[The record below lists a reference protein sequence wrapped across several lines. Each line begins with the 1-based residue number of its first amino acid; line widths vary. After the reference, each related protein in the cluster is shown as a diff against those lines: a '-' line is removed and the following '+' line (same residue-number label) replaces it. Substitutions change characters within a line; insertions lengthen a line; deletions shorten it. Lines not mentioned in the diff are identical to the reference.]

1 MDKLKRY
8 VFEHFESHFIFTIL
22 VSVILINF
30 FIYYKIAFLNFYY
43 LPIMLAGYY
52 LGRRAAVLGAFFSI
66 LMVWVFVLADL
77 HNYYAH
83 EEKFHMYFHLT
94 VWAGFLILAGW
105 VIGGLKE
112 KLSFTDQLRDE
123 LAQEKQLLDITNKRL
138 NDYSNQLETKVSE
151 RTQELERSQG
161 NVETL
166 KTRVEDALFS
176 VMDSKVARLMIEG
189 NLRNEKR
196 RISVLFSDLK
206 DFTVYSEQNPPERVI
221 NELNAYLGEME
232 DCITQFY
239 GHIDKY
245 IGDGI
250 MVEFGAPVQ
259 YKNHAVLAVLAGL
272 TMQERMKKTHP
283 QWKMRVGIAT
293 GVSVLGLLGSKRKS
307 YSCIGNTANLASRL
321 EELCEPGEIYIDHNT
336 YMIVQQFFHVSRIRS
351 VYGKR
356 EADKIV
362 EAEIHSLE
370 HLLYQNPNDLEM
382 LFALGQAFFKK
393 RAASAA
399 MEVFQKILKINP
411 DHVEARKAYVEADK
425 KQDEFEKIAIRG
437 KKERVSIY
445 RVVGLKDPLMDRKK
459 IPRYFF
465 DKYASV
471 TATIKLPM
479 ELIHASEA
487 VDGTLGHS
495 KTVALLSYALA
506 EKLGLS
512 HKEKEELLIAGYL
525 HDLGKIIIPH
535 EIRGTDRPL
544 SKYEQALVLQHPTE
558 SIRMIKQLGYTSEI
572 LHNYVKSHHELYDGS
587 GYPDKLKGE
596 QIPLGS
602 RIMSIANEFDLLTSN
617 RAHQEG
623 MNYQSAINELR
634 RKTKAGKY
642 DPQCLAALIQLLNL
656 QTTPPRW
663 LAFPL
668 KAVSRSR
675 HFQNR

>member
-1 MDKLKRY
+1 MEKLKRY
-8 VFEHFESHFIFTIL
+8 IFDHFESHFIFTIL

-30 FIYYKIAFLNFYY
+30 FVYSKVAFLNFYY

-52 LGRRAAVLGAFFSI
+52 LGRRTAVLGAFFTV

-77 HNYYAH
+77 DNYYAQ
-83 EEKFHMYFHLT
+83 EEKFHLYFNLT
-94 VWAGFLILAGW
+94 IWAGFLILTGW

-112 KLSFTDQLRDE
+112 KLRFTDKLREE
-123 LAQEKQLLDITNKRL
+123 LAQEKQLLDITNNRL
-138 NDYSNQLETKVSE
+138 NDYSNKLESKVSE
-151 RTQELERSQG
+151 RTKELERSQD
-161 NVETL
+161 NVESL
-166 KTRVEDALFS
+166 KNRVEDTLFS

-189 NLRNEKR
+189 KLRNEKR

-206 DFTVYSEQNPPERVI
+206 DFTVYSEENPPEQVI
-221 NELNAYLGEME
+221 NELNSYLGEME
-232 DCITQFY
+232 ECITQFY

-250 MVEFGAPVQ
+250 MVEFGAPIK
-259 YKNHAVLAVLAGL
+259 YKNHAVLAVLSGL
-272 TMQERMKKTHP
+272 TMQERVKQTHSK
-283 QWKMRVGIAT
+283 WKMRVGIAT

-321 EELCEPGEIYIDHNT
+321 EELCEPGEVYIDHNT

-362 EAEIHSLE
+362 EAEIQSLE
-370 HLLYQNPNDLEM
+370 NLLNNNPNDAQM

-399 MEVFQKILKINP
+399 IEVFQKVLKIDPN
-411 DHVEARKAYVEADK
+411 HVEAREAYVEAEK
-425 KQDEFEKIAIRG
+425 KKDEYEKIAIRG
-437 KKERVSIY
+437 KKERISIY
-445 RVVGLKDPLMDRKK
+445 RVIGLKDPLMDRNK
-459 IPRYFF
+459 IPRYLF
-465 DKYASV
+465 DKYVSV
-471 TATIKLPM
+471 TANIKLPL

-506 EKLGLS
+506 EQLGLS

-544 SKYEQALVLQHPTE
+544 SKYEQALVHQHPIET
-558 SIRMIKQLGYTSEI
+558 SRMIKQLGYTSEI
-572 LHNYVKSHHELYDGS
+572 LHNYVKNHHEHYDGS
-587 GYPDKLKGE
+587 GYPNRLKGE
-596 QIPLGS
+596 EIPLGS
-602 RIMSIANEFDLLTSN
+602 RILSIANDFDVLTSN
-617 RAHQEG
+617 RKNQTG
-623 MNYQSAINELR
+623 MNYQTAIKELQK
-634 RKTKAGKY
+634 KTKAGKY
-642 DPQCLAALIQLLNL
+642 DPQCLAAFVQLFNF
-656 QTTPPRW
+656 QTTTPR
-663 LAFPL
+663 LFSFPV
-668 KAVSRSR
+668 KTVPRP
-675 HFQNR
+675 

>member
-1 MDKLKRY
+1 MEKIKRY
-8 VFEHFESHFIFTIL
+8 VFDHFESHFIFTIL

-30 FIYYKIAFLNFYY
+30 FIYSKIAFLNFYY

-52 LGRRAAVLGAFFSI
+52 LGRRTAVLGAFFTI

-77 HNYYAH
+77 DHYYYYYAQ
-83 EEKFHMYFHLT
+83 EEKFHLYFHLT
-94 VWAGFLILAGW
+94 VWAGFLVLAGW
-105 VIGGLKE
+105 IIGGLKE
-112 KLSFTDQLRDE
+112 KLRFTDKLQEE
-123 LAQEKQLLDITNKRL
+123 LAQEIQLLDITNNRL
-138 NDYSNQLETKVSE
+138 NDYSSQLETKVSE

-161 NVETL
+161 NVESL

-189 NLRNEKR
+189 KLRNEKR

-206 DFTVYSEQNPPERVI
+206 DFTLYSEQNPPERVI
-221 NELNAYLGEME
+221 NELNVYLAEME

-250 MVEFGAPVQ
+250 MVEFGAPVK

-272 TMQERMKKTHP
+272 TMQEGMKKIPT

-293 GVSVLGLLGSKRKS
+293 GVSVVGLLGLKRKS
-307 YSCIGNTANLASRL
+307 YSCIGNTVNLASRL
-321 EELCEPGEIYIDHNT
+321 EELCEPGEVYIDHNT
-336 YMIVQQFFHVSRIRS
+336 YMIIQQFFHVSRIRS

-356 EADKIV
+356 ETDKIV
-362 EAEIHSLE
+362 EAEIQSLE
-370 HLLYQNPNDLEM
+370 NLLNQNPNDMQM

-399 MEVFQKILKINP
+399 MEVFQKILKMNP
-411 DHVEARKAYVEADK
+411 NHEEAREAYAEAEK
-425 KQDEFEKIAIRG
+425 NQDEYEKIAIRG

-445 RVVGLKDPLMDRKK
+445 RVIGLKDPLMDRNK

-465 DKYASV
+465 DKYASI
-471 TATIKLPM
+471 TANIKLPM

-487 VDGTLGHS
+487 VDGTLGHG

-544 SKYEQALVLQHPTE
+544 SKYEQALVYQHPTE
-558 SIRMIKQLGYTSEI
+558 TSRMIKQLGYTSEI
-572 LHNYVKSHHELYDGS
+572 LHNYVKNHHEHYDGS

-602 RIMSIANEFDLLTSN
+602 RILSIANDFDVLTSN
-617 RAHQEG
+617 RKNQVG
-623 MNYQSAINELR
+623 LNYQTAIKKLQ

-642 DPQCLAALIQLLNL
+642 DPQCLAALMQLLNL
-656 QTTPPRW
+656 QTTPPRL

-668 KAVSRSR
+668 RT
-675 HFQNR
+675 

>member
-1 MDKLKRY
+1 MEKLKRY
-8 VFEHFESHFIFTIL
+8 VFKHFESHFIFTIL

-30 FIYYKIAFLNFYY
+30 FIYSKIAFLNFYY

-52 LGRRAAVLGAFFSI
+52 LGRRTAVLGAFFTI

-77 HNYYAH
+77 DHYYAQ
-83 EEKFHMYFHLT
+83 EEKFHLYFHLT
-94 VWAGFLILAGW
+94 IWAGFLMLTGW

-112 KLSFTDQLRDE
+112 KLRFTDKLREE
-123 LAQEKQLLDITNKRL
+123 LAQEKQLLDISNRRL
-138 NDYSNQLETKVSE
+138 NDYSNQLESKVSE

-161 NVETL
+161 NVESL

-189 NLRNEKR
+189 KLRNEKR
-196 RISVLFSDLK
+196 QISVLFTDLK

-250 MVEFGAPVQ
+250 MVEFGAPIK

-272 TMQERMKKTHP
+272 TMQERMKKTHSH
-283 QWKMRVGIAT
+283 WKMRVGIAT
-293 GVSVLGLLGSKRKS
+293 GVSVVGLLGSKRKS

-321 EELCEPGEIYIDHNT
+321 EELCEPGEVYIDHNT

-370 HLLYQNPNDLEM
+370 NLLNQNPNDLDM

-399 MEVFQKILKINP
+399 SEVFQKILKLNP
-411 DHVEARKAYVEADK
+411 NHTEAREAYNEAEK
-425 KQDEFEKIAIRG
+425 KKDEYEKIAIRG
-437 KKERVSIY
+437 KQERISIY
-445 RVVGLKDPLMDRKK
+445 RVIGLKDPLMDRNK

-465 DKYASV
+465 DKYAAV
-471 TATIKLPM
+471 TSNIKLPM

-487 VDGTLGHS
+487 VDGTLGHG
-495 KTVALLSYALA
+495 KTVALISYALA
-506 EKLGLS
+506 EIMGLS

-535 EIRGTDRPL
+535 EIRGTHRPL
-544 SKYEQALVLQHPTE
+544 SKYEQDLVHKHPME
-558 SIRMIKQLGYTSEI
+558 STRMIQQLGYSSEI
-572 LHNYVKSHHELYDGS
+572 LHKYVKSHHEHYDGS
-587 GYPDKLKGE
+587 GYPDRLKGE

-602 RIMSIANEFDLLTSN
+602 RILSIANDFDVLTSKRKN
-617 RAHQEG
+617 EEG
-623 MNYQSAINELR
+623 LNFQSAIKELQK
-634 RKTKAGKY
+634 KTKAGKY
-642 DPQCLAALIQLLNL
+642 DPQCFSALSQLFNL
-656 QTTPPRW
+656 QTHP
-663 LAFPL
+663 
-668 KAVSRSR
+668 SRALGFKR
-675 HFQNR
+675 FTTFRT

>member
-1 MDKLKRY
+1 MEKLKRY
-8 VFEHFESHFIFTIL
+8 IFDHFESHFIFTIL

-30 FIYYKIAFLNFYY
+30 FIYSKIAFLNFYY

-52 LGRRAAVLGAFFSI
+52 LGRRTAVLGAFFTI
-66 LMVWVFVLADL
+66 LMVWMFVLIDL
-77 HNYYAH
+77 DHYYAH
-83 EEKFHMYFHLT
+83 EEKFHLYFHLT

-105 VIGGLKE
+105 IIGGLKE
-112 KLSFTDQLRDE
+112 KIRFTDKLREE
-123 LAQEKQLLDITNKRL
+123 LAQEKEMLDIANNRL
-138 NDYSNQLETKVSE
+138 SEYSSQLESKVSE
-151 RTQELERSQG
+151 RTQELERTQG
-161 NVETL
+161 TVESL
-166 KTRVEDALFS
+166 KTRVEETLFS

-189 NLRNEKR
+189 KLRNEKR
-196 RISVLFSDLK
+196 PVSVLFSDIK
-206 DFTVYSEQNPPERVI
+206 DFTDYSEQNPPERVI
-221 NELNAYLGEME
+221 NELNNYLGEME

-250 MVEFGAPVQ
+250 MVEFGAPVK
-259 YKNHAVLAVLAGL
+259 YKNHAILAVLAGL
-272 TMQERMKKTHP
+272 TMQERMKQTHTH
-283 QWKMRVGIAT
+283 WKMRVGIAT

-307 YSCIGNTANLASRL
+307 YSCIGNTANLAARL
-321 EELCEPGEIYIDHNT
+321 EELCEPGEVYIDHNT

-362 EAEIHSLE
+362 EAEIQSLE
-370 HLLYQNPNDLEM
+370 ILLNQNPNDVQM

-399 MEVFQKILKINP
+399 IEVFQKLLKIDPN
-411 DHVEARKAYVEADK
+411 HVEAREAYAEAEK
-425 KQDEFEKIAIRG
+425 KKDEYEKIAIRG

-445 RVVGLKDPLMDRKK
+445 RVIGLKDPFMDRNK

-471 TATIKLPM
+471 TSNIKLPM

-487 VDGTLGHS
+487 VDGTLGHG
-495 KTVALLSYALA
+495 KTVALLSYAMA

-535 EIRGTDRPL
+535 EVRGTGKLL
-544 SKYEQALVLQHPTE
+544 SKYEQELVHQHPLE
-558 SIRMIKQLGYTSEI
+558 SIRMIKQLGYTSKI
-572 LHNYVKSHHELYDGS
+572 LHSYVKSHHEHYDGS

-602 RIMSIANEFDLLTSN
+602 RILSIVNDFDVLTSH
-617 RAHQEG
+617 RKKQG
-623 MNYQSAINELR
+623 GLNYQTAIKELQ

-656 QTTPPRW
+656 QTTPTRL

-668 KAVSRSR
+668 KTSSR
-675 HFQNR
+675 F

>member
-1 MDKLKRY
+1 MEKLKRY
-8 VFEHFESHFIFTIL
+8 VFEHFESHIIFTIL

-30 FIYYKIAFLNFYY
+30 FVYSKIAFLNFYY

-52 LGRRAAVLGAFFSI
+52 LGRRTAVLGAFLTV

-77 HNYYAH
+77 HHYYAQ
-83 EEKFHMYFHLT
+83 EEKFHLYFHLT
-94 VWAGFLILAGW
+94 VWAGFLILSGW

-112 KLSFTDQLRDE
+112 KLRFTDKLREE
-123 LAQEKQLLDITNKRL
+123 LAQEKQLVEITNKRL
-138 NDYSNQLETKVSE
+138 NDYSTQLETKVSE

-161 NVETL
+161 NVESL
-166 KTRVEDALFS
+166 KTRVEDTLFS
-176 VMDSKVARLMIEG
+176 VMDSKVARLMIEDK
-189 NLRNEKR
+189 LHNEKR
-196 RISVLFSDLK
+196 RISVLFSDIK

-221 NELNAYLGEME
+221 NELNSYLGEME

-272 TMQERMKKTHP
+272 NMQERMKQTHK
-283 QWKMRVGIAT
+283 QWKMRVGVAT
-293 GVSVLGLLGSKRKS
+293 GVTVVGLLGSKRKS
-307 YSCIGNTANLASRL
+307 YSCIGNTVNLASRL
-321 EELCEPGEIYIDHNT
+321 EELCEPGEVYIDHNT

-356 EADKIV
+356 ETDKIV
-362 EAEIHSLE
+362 EAEIQSLE
-370 HLLYQNPNDLEM
+370 NLLNQNPNDLEM
-382 LFALGQAFFKK
+382 LYALGQAFFKK

-399 MEVFQKILKINP
+399 MEVFQKILKIDP
-411 DHVEARKAYVEADK
+411 SHAEAREAYVEAEK
-425 KQDEFEKIAIRG
+425 KKDEYEKIAIRG
-437 KKERVSIY
+437 KKERVPIY
-445 RVVGLKDPLMDRKK
+445 RVIGLKDPLMDRNK

-465 DKYASV
+465 DKYSSV
-471 TATIKLPM
+471 TANIKLPM

-487 VDGTLGHS
+487 IDGTLGHG

-512 HKEKEELLIAGYL
+512 HREKEELLIAGYL

-535 EIRGTDRPL
+535 ETRGTDQPL
-544 SKYEQALVLQHPTE
+544 TKHEKELSQQHPVET
-558 SIRMIKQLGYTSEI
+558 SRMLKQLGYTSEI
-572 LHNYVKSHHELYDGS
+572 LLNYVLSHHEYYDGS
-587 GYPDKLKGE
+587 GYPNKLKKE

-602 RIMSIANEFDLLTSN
+602 RILCIANDFDILTSN
-617 RAHQEG
+617 RKNQTG
-623 MNYQSAINELR
+623 MNYQTAIKELQ

-642 DPQCLAALIQLLNL
+642 DPQCLAALIQLMNL
-656 QTTPPRW
+656 QTTPPRL
-663 LAFPL
+663 LAFP
-668 KAVSRSR
+668 SRG
-675 HFQNR
+675 

>member
-1 MDKLKRY
+1 MEKLKRY
-8 VFEHFESHFIFTIL
+8 VFDHFESHFIFTIL

-30 FIYYKIAFLNFYY
+30 FVYSKIAFLNFYY

-52 LGRRAAVLGAFFSI
+52 LGRRTAVLGAFFTI

-77 HNYYAH
+77 DHYYAL
-83 EEKFHMYFHLT
+83 EEKSFHLYFHLT

-105 VIGGLKE
+105 IIGGLKE
-112 KLSFTDQLRDE
+112 KLRFTDKLREE
-123 LAQEKQLLDITNKRL
+123 LAQEKQMLDITNKRL
-138 NDYSNQLETKVSE
+138 NEYSNQLESKVSE

-161 NVETL
+161 NVESL
-166 KTRVEDALFS
+166 KTRVEDTLFS

-189 NLRNEKR
+189 KLRNEKR

-206 DFTVYSEQNPPERVI
+206 DFTVYSDQNPPEQVI
-221 NELNAYLGEME
+221 NELNSYLGEME

-250 MVEFGAPVQ
+250 MVEFGAPVK

-272 TMQERMKKTHP
+272 TMQERMKKTHT

-321 EELCEPGEIYIDHNT
+321 EELCEPGEVFIDHNT
-336 YMIVQQFFHVSRIRS
+336 YMIVQQYFHVSRIRS

-362 EAEIHSLE
+362 EAEILSLE
-370 HLLYQNPNDLEM
+370 NLLNQNPNDLQM
-382 LFALGQAFFKK
+382 LYALGQAFYKK

-411 DHVEARKAYVEADK
+411 DHVEAREAYDEAEK

-437 KKERVSIY
+437 KQERVSIY
-445 RVVGLKDPLMDRKK
+445 RVIGLKDPLMDRNK
-459 IPRYFF
+459 IPRYFY
-465 DKYASV
+465 DKYAAV
-471 TATIKLPM
+471 TSNMKLPL

-487 VDGTLGHS
+487 VDGTLGHG

-544 SKYEQALVLQHPTE
+544 SKYEQALVYQHPLE
-558 SIRMIKQLGYTSEI
+558 SVRMIQQLGYTSEI
-572 LHNYVKSHHELYDGS
+572 LLKYVKSHHEHYDGS
-587 GYPDKLKGE
+587 GYPDRLKGE
-596 QIPLGS
+596 QIPLGA
-602 RIMSIANEFDLLTSN
+602 RILSIANDFDVLTSHRKN
-617 RAHQEG
+617 QAG
-623 MNYQSAINELR
+623 LNYQNAIKELQ

-642 DPQCLAALIQLLNL
+642 DPQCLGALVQLMNL
-656 QTTPPRW
+656 QTTPSRW
-663 LAFPL
+663 LAFPM
-668 KAVSRSR
+668 KTSSR
-675 HFQNR
+675 H

>member
-1 MDKLKRY
+1 MEKLKRY
-8 VFEHFESHFIFTIL
+8 VFDHFESHLIFTIL

-30 FIYYKIAFLNFYY
+30 FVYSKIAFLNFYY
-43 LPIMLAGYY
+43 LPIILAGYY
-52 LGRRAAVLGAFFSI
+52 LGRRTAVLSAFFTI

-77 HNYYAH
+77 DNYYAQ
-83 EEKFHMYFHLT
+83 EKPFHMYFHLT
-94 VWAGFLILAGW
+94 VWGGFLILAGW

-112 KLSFTDQLRDE
+112 KLRFTDKLRDE
-123 LAQEKQLLDITNKRL
+123 LAQEKLLLDVTNKRM
-138 NDYSNQLETKVSE
+138 NDYSTKLETKVSE

-161 NVETL
+161 NVESL

-189 NLRNEKR
+189 KLRNEKR

-206 DFTVYSEQNPPERVI
+206 DFTVYSEQNPPEQVI
-221 NELNAYLGEME
+221 NELNSYLGEME

-259 YKNHAVLAVLAGL
+259 HKNHAVLAVLAGL

-283 QWKMRVGIAT
+283 QWKMRVGIST
-293 GVSVLGLLGSKRKS
+293 GVSVVGLLGSKRKS

-321 EELCEPGEIYIDHNT
+321 EELCEPGEVYIDHNT
-336 YMIVQQFFHVSRIRS
+336 FMIVQQYFHVSRIRS
-351 VYGKR
+351 VFGKR

-370 HLLYQNPNDLEM
+370 MLLNQNPNDLEM

-411 DHVEARKAYVEADK
+411 NHVEAREAFVEADK
-425 KQDEFEKIAIRG
+425 KQDEYEKIAIRG

-445 RVVGLKDPLMDRKK
+445 RVVGLKDPFMDRNKF
-459 IPRYFF
+459 PRYFF

-471 TATIKLPM
+471 TSNIKLPM

-487 VDGTLGHS
+487 VDGTLGHG
-495 KTVALLSYALA
+495 KAVGLLSYALA

-512 HKEKEELLIAGYL
+512 HREKEELLIAGYL
-525 HDLGKIIIPH
+525 HDLGRIIIPH
-535 EIRGTDRPL
+535 EIRGTNRPL
-544 SKYEQALVLQHPTE
+544 SKYEQELVHQHPME
-558 SIRMIKQLGYTSEI
+558 CIRMIKQLGYSSEI

-587 GYPDKLKGE
+587 GYPDKIKGE
-596 QIPLGS
+596 KIPLGS
-602 RIMSIANEFDLLTSN
+602 RIMSIANEFDNLTSN
-617 RAHQEG
+617 RSNQVG
-623 MNYQSAINELR
+623 MNYQSAVTELQR
-634 RKTKAGKY
+634 RTKAGKF

-656 QTTPPRW
+656 QTTPPRL
-663 LAFPL
+663 LAFPA
-668 KAVSRSR
+668 KTSFHS
-675 HFQNR
+675 

>member
-1 MDKLKRY
+1 MEKLKRY
-8 VFEHFESHFIFTIL
+8 IFKHFESHFIFTIL
-22 VSVILINF
+22 ISVILINF
-30 FIYYKIAFLNFYY
+30 FIYSKVAFLNFYY

-52 LGRRAAVLGAFFSI
+52 LGRRTAVLGAFFTI

-77 HNYYAH
+77 HNYYAQ
-83 EEKFHMYFHLT
+83 EEKFHLYFHLT
-94 VWAGFLILAGW
+94 VWAGFLMLSGW

-112 KLSFTDQLRDE
+112 KLRFTDKLREE
-123 LAQEKQLLDITNKRL
+123 LAQEKRLLDITNKRL
-138 NDYSNQLETKVSE
+138 NDYSTELETKVSE

-161 NVETL
+161 NVESL

-189 NLRNEKR
+189 KLQNEKR
-196 RISVLFSDLK
+196 PISVLFSDLK

-221 NELNAYLGEME
+221 NDLNAYLGEME

-250 MVEFGAPVQ
+250 MVEFGAPIK

-272 TMQERMKKTHP
+272 NMQERMKKIHT

-293 GVSVLGLLGSKRKS
+293 GVSVVGLLGSKRKS

-321 EELCEPGEIYIDHNT
+321 EELCEPGEVYIDHNT
-336 YMIVQQFFHVSRIRS
+336 YMIVQQYFHVSRIRS

-370 HLLYQNPNDLEM
+370 NLLNQNPNDLDM

-399 MEVFQKILKINP
+399 IEVFQKILKINP
-411 DHVEARKAYVEADK
+411 NHVEAREAYIEAEK
-425 KQDEFEKIAIRG
+425 RKDEYEKIAIRG
-437 KKERVSIY
+437 KQERVSIY
-445 RVVGLKDPLMDRKK
+445 RVIGLKDPLLDRNK

-465 DKYASV
+465 DKYAS
-471 TATIKLPM
+471 ATSNVKLPM

-487 VDGTLGHS
+487 VDGTLGHG
-495 KTVALLSYALA
+495 KTVALLSYAMG
-506 EKLGLS
+506 EVLGMS
-512 HKEKEELLIAGYL
+512 HKEKEELLNAGYL

-535 EIRGTDRPL
+535 EIRGTHRPL
-544 SKYEQALVLQHPTE
+544 SKYEEKLVRQHPLETT
-558 SIRMIKQLGYTSEI
+558 RMIQQLGYNSPI
-572 LHNYVKSHHELYDGS
+572 LHKYVESHHEHYDGS
-587 GYPDKLKGE
+587 GFPNGLKRE
-596 QIPLGS
+596 QIPMGA
-602 RIMSIANEFDLLTSN
+602 RILSIANAFDALTSN
-617 RAHQEG
+617 RKNQTG
-623 MNYQSAINELR
+623 MNYQAAVKELQK
-634 RKTKAGKY
+634 KTRAGKY
-642 DPQCLAALIQLLNL
+642 DPQCLTALSQVLDIQG
-656 QTTPPRW
+656 PPVRPVG
-663 LAFPL
+663 FQQY
-668 KAVSRSR
+668 VSFR
-675 HFQNR
+675 N

>member
-1 MDKLKRY
+1 MEKLKRY
-8 VFEHFESHFIFTIL
+8 VFDHFESHLIFTIL
-22 VSVILINF
+22 ISVILINF
-30 FIYYKIAFLNFYY
+30 FIYPKIAFLNFYY
-43 LPIMLAGYY
+43 LPIILAGYY
-52 LGRRAAVLGAFFSI
+52 LGRRTAVLSAFFTI

-77 HNYYAH
+77 DNYYAQ
-83 EEKFHMYFHLT
+83 EEPFHMHVHLT
-94 VWAGFLILAGW
+94 VWAGFLILAAW

-138 NDYSNQLETKVSE
+138 NDYSTKLETKVSE

-161 NVETL
+161 NVESL

-206 DFTVYSEQNPPERVI
+206 DFTVYSEQNPPEKVI

-250 MVEFGAPVQ
+250 MVEFGAPVDH
-259 YKNHAVLAVLAGL
+259 KNHAVLAVLSGL
-272 TMQERMKKTHP
+272 AMQDRMKKTNP

-293 GVSVLGLLGSKRKS
+293 GVSVVGLLGSKRKS

-321 EELCEPGEIYIDHNT
+321 EELCEPGEVYIDHNT
-336 YMIVQQFFHVSRIRS
+336 FMIVQQYFHVSRIRS

-356 EADKIV
+356 ETDKIV
-362 EAEIHSLE
+362 EAEIQSLE
-370 HLLYQNPNDLEM
+370 NLLNQNPNDLEM

-399 MEVFQKILKINP
+399 MEVFQKILKLNP
-411 DHVEARKAYVEADK
+411 DHTEAREAYVEADK
-425 KQDEFEKIAIRG
+425 KRDEYEKIAIRG

-445 RVVGLKDPLMDRKK
+445 RVVGLKDPFMDRNKF
-459 IPRYFF
+459 PRYFF

-471 TATIKLPM
+471 TSNIKLPL

-487 VDGTLGHS
+487 IDGTLGHG
-495 KTVALLSYALA
+495 KAVGLLSYALA
-506 EKLGLS
+506 EKMGLS
-512 HKEKEELLIAGYL
+512 HKEKEELLMAGYL

-535 EIRGTDRPL
+535 ETRGTNRPL
-544 SKYEQALVLQHPTE
+544 SRHEQALVYQHPLE
-558 SIRMIKQLGYTSEI
+558 SVRMIKQLGYTSEI
-572 LHNYVKSHHELYDGS
+572 LHNYVRSHHELYDGS
-587 GYPDKLKGE
+587 GYPNRLKGE

-602 RIMSIANEFDLLTSN
+602 LIMSIANEFDNLTSN
-617 RAHQEG
+617 RANQEG
-623 MNYQSAINELR
+623 MNYQSAIAELQK
-634 RKTKAGKY
+634 KTKAGKY

-656 QTTPPRW
+656 QTNPPRL
-663 LAFPL
+663 LAFPA
-668 KAVSRSR
+668 KASFNS
-675 HFQNR
+675 

>member
-1 MDKLKRY
+1 MEKLKRY
-8 VFEHFESHFIFTIL
+8 VFKHFESHFIFTIL
-22 VSVILINF
+22 ISVILINF
-30 FIYYKIAFLNFYY
+30 FIYSKVAFLNFYY

-52 LGRRAAVLGAFFSI
+52 LGRRTAVLGAFFTI

-77 HNYYAH
+77 DNYYAQ
-83 EEKFHMYFHLT
+83 EEKFHLYFHLT
-94 VWAGFLILAGW
+94 VWAGFLMLAGW

-112 KLSFTDQLRDE
+112 KLRFTDKLREE
-123 LAQEKQLLDITNKRL
+123 LAQEKQLLDISNKRL
-138 NDYSNQLETKVSE
+138 NDYSTQLETKVSE

-161 NVETL
+161 NVESL

-189 NLRNEKR
+189 KLRNEKR
-196 RISVLFSDLK
+196 QISVMFTDLK

-250 MVEFGAPVQ
+250 MVEFGAPVK

-272 TMQERMKKTHP
+272 TMQERMKSIDT

-293 GVSVLGLLGSKRKS
+293 GVSVVGLLGSKRKS

-356 EADKIV
+356 ETDKIV

-370 HLLYQNPNDLEM
+370 NLLNQNPNDLEM
-382 LFALGQAFFKK
+382 MYALGQAFFKK

-399 MEVFQKILKINP
+399 IEVFQKILKINP
-411 DHVEARKAYVEADK
+411 NHVEARESYIEAEK
-425 KQDEFEKIAIRG
+425 KKDEYEKIAIRG
-437 KKERVSIY
+437 KQERVSIY
-445 RVVGLKDPLMDRKK
+445 RVIGLKDPLMDRNK
-459 IPRYFF
+459 IPRFFF

-471 TATIKLPM
+471 TSNVKLPM

-487 VDGTLGHS
+487 VDGTLGHG

-506 EKLGLS
+506 EIMGLS

-544 SKYEQALVLQHPTE
+544 SKYEQALIHQHPLETT
-558 SIRMIKQLGYTSEI
+558 RMIQQLGYNSKI
-572 LHNYVKSHHELYDGS
+572 LHSYVKSHHEHYDGS
-587 GYPDKLKGE
+587 GYPDRLKGE

-602 RIMSIANEFDLLTSN
+602 RILSIANDFDVLTSN
-617 RAHQEG
+617 RKNQAG
-623 MNYQSAINELR
+623 LNYQTAIKELQK
-634 RKTKAGKY
+634 KTKAGKY
-642 DPQCLAALIQLLNL
+642 DPQCLTALIQLLNL
-656 QTTPPRW
+656 QTAPPRVFGFRQ
-663 LAFPL
+663 LTSF
-668 KAVSRSR
+668 R
-675 HFQNR
+675 N

>member
-1 MDKLKRY
+1 MEKFKRY
-8 VFEHFESHFIFTIL
+8 VFDHFESHFIFTIL
-22 VSVILINF
+22 ISVILINF
-30 FIYYKIAFLNFYY
+30 FLYSKIAFLNFYY

-52 LGRRAAVLGAFFSI
+52 LGRRTAVLGAFFTI

-77 HNYYAH
+77 DNYYAH
-83 EEKFHMYFHLT
+83 EEKFNLYFHLT
-94 VWAGFLILAGW
+94 VWAGFLTLAGW
-105 VIGGLKE
+105 IIGGLKE
-112 KLSFTDQLRDE
+112 KLRFTDKLQDE
-123 LAQEKQLLDITNKRL
+123 LAREKQLLDISNKRL
-138 NDYSNQLETKVSE
+138 NDYSTQLEAKVSE

-161 NVETL
+161 NVESL

-189 NLRNEKR
+189 KLRNEKR
-196 RISVLFSDLK
+196 RISILFSDLK
-206 DFTVYSEQNPPERVI
+206 DFTVYSDQNPPERVI

-250 MVEFGAPVQ
+250 MVEFGAPVK

-272 TMQERMKKTHP
+272 TMQERMKKVHT
-283 QWKMRVGIAT
+283 QWRMRVGIAT
-293 GVSVLGLLGSKRKS
+293 GESVVGLLGSKRKS
-307 YSCIGNTANLASRL
+307 YSCIGNTPNLASRL
-321 EELCEPGEIYIDHNT
+321 EELCEPGEVYIDHNT
-336 YMIVQQFFHVSRIRS
+336 YMIIQQFFHVSRVRS

-356 EADKIV
+356 ETDQIV
-362 EAEIHSLE
+362 EAEIQSLE
-370 HLLYQNPNDLEM
+370 ILLNQNPNDLQM
-382 LFALGQAFFKK
+382 LHALGQAFFKK

-399 MEVFQKILKINP
+399 MEVFQKILKVDPN
-411 DHVEARKAYVEADK
+411 HVDAREAYVEAEK
-425 KQDEFEKIAIRG
+425 KQDDYEKIAIRG
-437 KKERVSIY
+437 KEERVSIY
-445 RVVGLKDPLMDRKK
+445 RVIGLKDPLMDCNK

-471 TATIKLPM
+471 TSTVKLPM

-487 VDGTLGHS
+487 VDGTLGHG
-495 KTVALLSYALA
+495 KTVAFLSYALA

-535 EIRGTDRPL
+535 EIRGTNRPL
-544 SKYEQALVLQHPTE
+544 SKYEQELVHQHPTE

-572 LHNYVKSHHELYDGS
+572 LHNYVKSHHEHYDGS

-602 RIMSIANEFDLLTSN
+602 RILSIANDFDVLTSHRKN
-617 RAHQEG
+617 QAG
-623 MNYQSAINELR
+623 LNYQTAIKELQ

-656 QTTPPRW
+656 QTTPPRL

-668 KAVSRSR
+668 KTALRS
-675 HFQNR
+675 